1 MAQGFQTLLLL
12 HDKSLVKS
20 MKHFLGLFLS
30 WDKDMLDT
38 VTSLAF
44 RWCLFK
50 TGHRE
55 AVPLTATRLQIIGT
69 DMDVPHG
76 DGQYSRDQV

>member
-1 MAQGFQTLLLL
+1 
-12 HDKSLVKS
+12 
-20 MKHFLGLFLS
+20 
-30 WDKDMLDT
+30 MLDT

-76 DGQYSRDQV
+76 DGQYSRDQI